1 MAKKKFSRLG
11 AAAAGAGAGVANGL
25 FGAGGGMVLVPA
37 LQKLTDVEEESL
49 FPTSVAVILPLCLVS
64 LTVYGLRGDLPWQT
78 AWPYLVG
85 SGLGGLAAPGYTTR
99 SALPCQYLFSP
110 FFEKRGFFVRSGSKH
125 QKIRAPKALIQGD
138 TVLAQGRPTAATSAV
153 NHTVGLPQPVCSV
166 SPK

>member
-1 MAKKKFSRLG
+1 MWQKEIFPSGERRRPG
-11 AAAAGAGAGVANGL
+11 GAGVANGL

-85 SGLGGLAAPGYTTR
+85 SGLGGLAAGI
-99 SALPCQYLFSP
+99 F
-110 FFEKRGFFVRSGSKH
+110 
-125 QKIRAPKALIQGD
+125 
-138 TVLAQGRPTAATSAV
+138 GRRIPTALCT
-153 NHTVGLPQPVCSV
+153 GLWAF
-166 SPK
+166 

>member
-49 FPTSVAVILPLCLVS
+49 FPTSVVVILPLCLVS

-85 SGLGGLAAPGYTTR
+85 SGLGGLAAGI
-99 SALPCQYLFSP
+99 F
-110 FFEKRGFFVRSGSKH
+110 
-125 QKIRAPKALIQGD
+125 
-138 TVLAQGRPTAATSAV
+138 GRRIPTALLHRALGILIIWGGIRSF
-153 NHTVGLPQPVCSV
+153 L
-166 SPK
+166 